1 MPGIHV
7 LLTYIV
13 SLTFATRG
21 GKDVSE
27 RENFDDLPLFFS
39 FLEPVAGK
47 IQLVLLLKIARET
60 VTINGRFVPKLAK
73 VNSHNMCIY
82 LFMESSLRQ
91 E

>member
-13 SLTFATRG
+13 SLTLATRG

-39 FLEPVAGK
+39 FLEPVAEK
-47 IQLVLLLKIARET
+47 IQFKK
-60 VTINGRFVPKLAK
+60 NC
-73 VNSHNMCIY
+73 N
-82 LFMESSLRQ
+82 
-91 E
+91 